1 MKINAFP
8 MWYEIWKGRKKSSA
22 KGWFEPRS
30 IASKRPRHA
39 PYHLRH
45 WNWWFVA
52 IFYNIDYPTEKV
64 KVKVTWH
71 TAKYGN
77 PYSELVLCI
86 YPFKVHTHSSEHT
99 HTWTHTRSSGQPFML
114 RRQGSSWGF
123 GALLKGTSV
132 VVLRMERAL
141 VIHSPHLQFLPD
153 LRLEPTT
160 FGLRA
165 RLSNHWAM
173 TSHSNSVILITR
185 WWAEF
190 V

>member
-64 KVKVTWH
+64 KVTWH

-86 YPFKVHTHSSEHT
+86 YPSKVHTHSSEHT

-114 RRQGSSWGF
+114 RRQGSSWGSVPCSRAPQSWYWGWRERWLF
-123 GALLKGTSV
+123 TPLTYNPAGPETRTRNLWITS
-132 VVLRMERAL
+132 
-141 VIHSPHLQFLPD
+141 
-153 LRLEPTT
+153 PT
-160 FGLRA
+160 L
-165 RLSNHWAM
+165 
-173 TSHSNSVILITR
+173 
-185 WWAEF
+185 
-190 V
+190 